1 MYDPDLASAVLD
13 FSRARRRAKLE
24 QVLARVT
31 GASTE
36 LLNYDEVR
44 KKLKATHTTKR
55 GLQDIPIDAIVGSVG
70 RYTDFTRSFLPRQDK
85 DKSRWARVEA
95 AMTDLG
101 GLPPVEVYQI
111 GDTYFV
117 MDGNHRVSVARQLGA
132 AYVEAYVTE
141 CHTSVPLTP
150 DVKAEDLIVKAE
162 YADFLEH
169 TRLDTLRPD
178 ADLSMSLPGKYRDL
192 EEHISVHR
200 YFMGVEQERE
210 IPVAEAVAH
219 WYDEVYWPVIEIIR
233 ENGILRNFPDRT
245 ETDLYLWILD
255 HRDELGQ
262 EIAWEISP
270 EAAADDLVG
279 RFSPRLKHVFA
290 RIMDVIR
297 KIVVPKQVS
306 PGPRTGEWRRE
317 RGGEQPADR
326 LFTSILVAI
335 GKDGEWHAVDHALEV
350 ARHEG
355 GRLVGLHVVPTEAE
369 KDDESVQAI
378 QAEFERRCAEASI
391 QMQWVSAVGNIAST
405 ICGRARWLDLVVV
418 NVAHPPGDQPMARLG
433 SGFRTLVQ
441 HCPTP
446 ILAVPK
452 VSSHMGRA
460 LLAYDGSPKADEAL
474 YVSTYLAGQ
483 WHIPLTVVTVME
495 SERTTAKTIGRA
507 KDYLSQHGVEATY
520 IEKQGAVG
528 ESILAAAEE
537 HGSELIVMGGYS
549 SPVLEIV
556 LGSTVDTILRDCRYP
571 VLISR

>member
-1 MYDPDLASAVLD
+1 MGNPDLVSAVQD
-13 FSRARRRAKLE
+13 FQRARRRARLE
-24 QVLARVT
+24 QIMARLT

-36 LLNYDEVR
+36 LLNYEEVR
-44 KKLKATHTTKR
+44 KKLKATHTTTR

-70 RYTDFTRSFLPRQDK
+70 RYTDFTRSFLPRQDE
-85 DKSRWARVEA
+85 DQTRWARVEA
-95 AMTDLG
+95 AMTDLS

-117 MDGNHRVSVARQLGA
+117 MDGNHRVSAARQLGA
-132 AYVEAYVTE
+132 THVEAYVTE
-141 CHTSVPLTP
+141 SHTSVPLTP
-150 DVKAEDLIVKAE
+150 DVQAEDLIVKAE

-169 TRLDTLRPD
+169 TNLDTLRPD
-178 ADLSMSLPGKYRDL
+178 ADLSMTLPGKYHEL

-200 YFMGVEQERE
+200 YFMGVEQKRE

-219 WYDEVYWPVIEIIR
+219 WYDQVYLPVIEIIR
-233 ENGILRNFPDRT
+233 ENGILRDFPDRT

-262 EIAWEISP
+262 EMAWEISP
-270 EAAADDLVG
+270 EAAADDLVD

-290 RIMDVIR
+290 RIVDALR
-297 KIVVPKQVS
+297 KVVVPSQMA
-306 PGPRTGEWRRE
+306 PGPPTGKWRRE
-317 RGGEQPADR
+317 RSGEQPADR
-326 LFTSILVAI
+326 LFTSILVAV
-335 GKDGEWHAVDHALEV
+335 GKDGEWHAVEHGLEV
-350 ARHEG
+350 ARREG
-355 GRLVGLHVVPTEAE
+355 GHIVGLHVVPTEVK
-369 KDDESVQAI
+369 KDAESVQTI

-391 QMQWVSAVGNIAST
+391 QMQWVSAAGNIAPT
-405 ICGRARWLDLVVV
+405 ICERARWLDLVVV
-418 NVAHPPGDQPMARLG
+418 NVAHPPGDQPIARLG
-433 SGFRTLVQ
+433 SGFRTIVQ

-446 ILAVPK
+446 VLAVPR

-474 YVSTYLAGQ
+474 FVSTYLAGQ

-495 SERTTAKTIGRA
+495 SDRTTATTIGRA
-507 KDYLSQHGVEATY
+507 KRYLHQHGVEATF
-520 IEKQGAVG
+520 IEKQGPVG

-549 SPVLEIV
+549 NPVLEIV
-556 LGSTVDTILRDCRYP
+556 LGSTVDTILQAGRYP